1 MNYIERYG
9 WDKYKEEGL
18 AELKRIRD
26 SNFLKG
32 KEKFKDLLNRYIELY
47 KNDADIK
54 KQVTGKNLYPE
65 LSKGYYKSSCDKAY
79 RTIKDMRKILYDFYN
94 KTEEGKQSQYRI
106 FFVSEERDYRIGI
119 EKNKIDEYTTTE
131 KIQSVKPHSSL
142 VNSIKINTN
151 VISEKILNFIS
162 NFYFITIE
170 ALFNSK
176 KLALRVM
183 PKENFGNNIYKITIE
198 GIKLIIYFLIFWY
211 FIVLFTKH
219 LLKILELQ
227 LLSKY
232 QILFYSKYFEIKYK
246 QLELLLSSFEIFPVI
261 ARFFILAILI
271 PFGVYSAYSAIIK
284 TKKFSFNFLLP
295 VAAFQFYF
303 LWRWILVFA
312 FLFWLAIE
320 SGLWNM
326 NIVLSIGTMVAFI
339 WYLIMHF
346 KGLCTLYNLTW
357 KKGISPFILNLII
370 SFFLLSF
377 I

>member
-1 MNYIERYG
+1 
-9 WDKYKEEGL
+9 
-18 AELKRIRD
+18 
-26 SNFLKG
+26 
-32 KEKFKDLLNRYIELY
+32 
-47 KNDADIK
+47 
-54 KQVTGKNLYPE
+54 
-65 LSKGYYKSSCDKAY
+65 
-79 RTIKDMRKILYDFYN
+79 
-94 KTEEGKQSQYRI
+94 
-106 FFVSEERDYRIGI
+106 
-119 EKNKIDEYTTTE
+119 
-131 KIQSVKPHSSL
+131 
-142 VNSIKINTN
+142 
-151 VISEKILNFIS
+151 
-162 NFYFITIE
+162 
-170 ALFNSK
+170 
-176 KLALRVM
+176 
-183 PKENFGNNIYKITIE
+183 
-198 GIKLIIYFLIFWY
+198 
-211 FIVLFTKH
+211 
-219 LLKILELQ
+219 
-227 LLSKY
+227 
-232 QILFYSKYFEIKYK
+232 
-246 QLELLLSSFEIFPVI
+246 LLLSSFEIFPVI
-261 ARFFILAILI
+261 VRFFILAILI

>member
-18 AELKRIRD
+18 AELTRIRD
-26 SNFLKG
+26 SNFLRG

-79 RTIKDMRKILYDFYN
+79 STIKKMRELLDEFYKN
-94 KTEEGKQSQYRI
+94 EEGKQSQYRI
-106 FFVSEERDYRIGI
+106 FFVSKERDYRIGI

-261 ARFFILAILI
+261 VRFFILAILI

-320 SGLWNM
+320 SGLLNM
-326 NIVLSIGTMVAFI
+326 NIVLSIGTMIAFI

-357 KKGISPFILNLII
+357 KKGILPFILNLII